1 MNLDAYNAACENA
14 QTELMQL
21 SKRFYELTA
30 RREQLSRLRDILEA
44 LLSSD
49 PENAKR
55 HQASTISTVEER

>member
-30 RREQLSRLRDILEA
+30 RREQLSRLRDTLEA
-44 LLSSD
+44 LLSLD